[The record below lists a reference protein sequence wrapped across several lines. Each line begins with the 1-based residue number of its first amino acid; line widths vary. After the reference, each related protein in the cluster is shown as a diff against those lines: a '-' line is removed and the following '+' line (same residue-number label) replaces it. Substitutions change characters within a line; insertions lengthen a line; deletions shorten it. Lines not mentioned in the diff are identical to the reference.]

1 MQKFFDPESVAVI
14 GVPSKTGVGAFNNVE
29 TMLRF
34 GYGGRIYPINPK
46 AGEICGLKT
55 YSSVLEIPEPADL
68 ALISVGRDR
77 VLPVFERCI
86 QAGIKRVVIISQGF
100 SDADQRGAD
109 LQDQLVTL
117 ARENGV
123 RITGPN
129 TMGLLNN
136 FRNLNTGFV
145 DVPVPEKVFP
155 VSLISQTGLI
165 QVSPKDFAYHT
176 WGKAIDIGNTC
187 DVDIIDALEYFADDP
202 ETKVITIHMEG
213 IRRGKQFLEIAS
225 KITRHKPI
233 VVFKT
238 GRSST
243 GAKAALSHTGSLVG
257 EDAVFDAAFD
267 RTGIIRVK
275 DTAELRDTLR
285 ALVCF
290 DEMKGP
296 NVGIVTATGAAGIM
310 AIDACEE
317 EGLKLAKLPEGLPEK
332 LKRGMPD
339 WIPVSNPIDIWPI
352 AMIGGNYSGIVGTA
366 LTELLKSSDVD
377 GVLMIIPAFNSPL
390 LVNISDLRMVVKE
403 ARKNADN
410 RKPVAIFP
418 YGDDSFEFFDRYEE
432 IEGVASFL
440 SAEQAIKGLS
450 VAYRNFRARNRE
462 SLSVRKFSIRDG
474 ESEALVKKGRER
486 GTLTGEEA
494 LRLLDTFGIP
504 VARGA
509 YVKNWEELETAAGEF
524 GYPMVL
530 KLSGPRFLHKSE
542 WGGVKTGIN
551 NIDELRRAF
560 LSMTDEVSGRDPS
573 AQIDC
578 FQLQE
583 QVYGKEL
590 LLGLKRD
597 PQFGQVIVCGMGGIY
612 TEVFRDISREIV
624 PVDRSVAEKM
634 IKSLK
639 MYPLLK
645 GVRGEAGVDMD
656 ALLDALERLSFL
668 AFEIPDLAELD
679 INPLLISEDGC
690 KAVDARFLW

>member
-1 MQKFFDPESVAVI
+1 MHKFFDPESVAVI

-29 TMLRF
+29 TMLRY

-46 AGEICGLKT
+46 AGEICGLKA
-55 YSSVLEIPEPADL
+55 YPSVLEIPEPADL

-77 VLPVFERCI
+77 VLAAFERCI

-100 SDADQRGAD
+100 SDADQRGAE
-109 LQDQLVTL
+109 LQGHLVTL
-117 ARENGV
+117 ARENEV

-136 FRNLNTGFV
+136 FRNFNTGFI
-145 DVPVPEKVFP
+145 DLPIPEKVTP
-155 VSLISQTGLI
+155 VSLIAQTGFI
-165 QVSPKDFAYHT
+165 QISPKDYAYHN
-176 WGKAIDIGNTC
+176 WGMAIDIGNTC

-202 ETKVITIHMEG
+202 ETKVIAIHMEG
-213 IRRGKQFLEIAS
+213 IKRGKEFLEIAS

-238 GRSST
+238 GRSGM
-243 GAKAALSHTGSLVG
+243 GAEAALSHTGSLVG

-267 RTGIIRVK
+267 CAGVIRVK
-275 DTAELRDTLR
+275 DTVELRDTLR

-296 NVGIVTATGAAGIM
+296 NVGIVTVTGAGGIM
-310 AIDACEE
+310 AIDTCEE
-317 EGLKLAKLPEGLPEK
+317 EGLKLAKLPEGLPAK
-332 LKRGMPD
+332 LKKGIPD
-339 WIPVSNPIDIWPI
+339 WIPVNNPIDIWPI
-352 AMIGGNYSGIVGTA
+352 GMIGGNYPGAVGMA

-377 GVLMIIPAFNSPL
+377 GVLAIIPAINSPL
-390 LVNISDLRMVVKE
+390 LANMSDLSMVVRE
-403 ARKNADN
+403 AREKADN
-410 RKPVAIFP
+410 RKPIAMFP
-418 YGDDSFEFFDRYEE
+418 YGDDSLMFFDRYEK

-450 VAYRNFRARNRE
+450 VAYKNFRARNRE
-462 SLSVRKFSIRDG
+462 SLSVRQFSIKDG
-474 ESEALVKKGRER
+474 EVETLVKKGRE
-486 GTLTGEEA
+486 GGALTGEEA
-494 LRLLDTFGIP
+494 LRLLNTFGIP
-504 VARGA
+504 VAKGEYA
-509 YVKNWEELETAAGEF
+509 KNWEELETAAEAF
-524 GYPMVL
+524 GYPLVL

-542 WGGVKTGIN
+542 WGGVKTGIK

-560 LSMTDEVSGRDPS
+560 LNMTDEVSRGDPS
-573 AQIDC
+573 ARIDC

-645 GVRGEAGVDMD
+645 GVRGEAGVDLD

-668 AFEIPDLAELD
+668 AVEIPDLAELD
-679 INPLLISEDGC
+679 INPLLIYESGC
-690 KAVDARFLW
+690 KAVDARLLW